1 MGIQNKRF
9 YLDVKKNDRGM
20 FVKVAEVSPGGNKSR
35 LTLSMATAAEFRDL
49 LGDFIEHYAQLG
61 PSDPDQPPEERQKP
75 LKTERLHRES
85 RRYFLD
91 LKENNRGRYLR
102 IRQQTAYS
110 GQQGNGQPGQSQPQN
125 QGPPPQIV
133 LPAQGMIEFRDTL
146 TGLIDEFGQVEE
158 DPFELPKPAVIGD
171 KKTKQFFLVTGQTR
185 FYRQAITIPEK
196 YFGEFA
202 DYFCQAADKMEA
214 AAEGSSQASG

>member
-9 YLDVKKNDRGM
+9 YLDVKKNDRGL

-49 LGDFIEHYAQLG
+49 LGEFIEHYAQLG
-61 PSDPDQPPEERQKP
+61 PSNPDESPEERQKP

-102 IRQQTAYS
+102 IRQQTAYN
-110 GQQGNGQPGQSQPQN
+110 GQQNGQPGQQQPQ

-146 TGLIDEFGQVEE
+146 TGLIDEFGKVEE

-171 KKTKQFFLVTGQTR
+171 KKTKQFFLDAGQNQRGIFLRVTEQTR
-185 FYRQAITIPEK
+185 FY
-196 YFGEFA
+196 
-202 DYFCQAADKMEA
+202 
-214 AAEGSSQASG
+214 

>member
-1 MGIQNKRF
+1 MDN
-9 YLDVKKNDRGM
+9 LAN
-20 FVKVAEVSPGGNKSR
+20 
-35 LTLSMATAAEFRDL
+35 
-49 LGDFIEHYAQLG
+49 H
-61 PSDPDQPPEERQKP
+61 
-75 LKTERLHRES
+75 S
-85 RRYFLD
+85 RR
-91 LKENNRGRYLR
+91 
-102 IRQQTAYS
+102 IRDHLL
-110 GQQGNGQPGQSQPQN
+110 
-125 QGPPPQIV
+125 IV

-171 KKTKQFFLVTGQTR
+171 KKTKQFFLDAGQNQRGIFLRVTEQTR
-185 FYRQAITIPEK
+185 FYRRAITIPEK